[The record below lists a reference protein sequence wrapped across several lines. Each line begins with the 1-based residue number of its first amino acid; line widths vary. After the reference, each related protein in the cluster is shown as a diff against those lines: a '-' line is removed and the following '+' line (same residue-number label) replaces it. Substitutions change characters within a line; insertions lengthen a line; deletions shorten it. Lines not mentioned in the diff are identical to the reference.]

1 MTLRLN
7 WPRTEKTLMFKP
19 SLPEQER
26 STDGPRNTLPTLPL
40 NKLVLLLSNLQTS
53 RKKHQV
59 TMVLKR

>member
-1 MTLRLN
+1 MRLN
-7 WPRTEKTLMFKP
+7 WPRTEKTKMLHP

-26 STDGPRNTLPTLPL
+26 STDSPRNMLPTLLL
-40 NKLVLLLSNLQTS
+40 NKLVLLPSKSLTS